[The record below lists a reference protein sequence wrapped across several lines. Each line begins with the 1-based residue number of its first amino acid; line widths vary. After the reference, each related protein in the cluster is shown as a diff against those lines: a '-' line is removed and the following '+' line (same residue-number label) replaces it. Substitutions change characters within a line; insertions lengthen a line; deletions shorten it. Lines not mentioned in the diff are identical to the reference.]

1 MSSSTLL
8 PLTVT
13 IPLQWAKVLRL
24 PRQRLDIESVVSWSM
39 IDERR
44 ALCVRMRFLWTRTA
58 PSLNVVW
65 FSCTLPFPH
74 DCADSGPDVQKS
86 VVVPQMQS
94 LDKLWI
100 CQLLC

>member
-1 MSSSTLL
+1 M
-8 PLTVT
+8 
-13 IPLQWAKVLRL
+13 
-24 PRQRLDIESVVSWSM
+24 SWSM

-44 ALCVRMRFLWTRTA
+44 ALWVRIRFSWTRTA

-65 FSCTLPFPH
+65 FSCTLPFTRY
-74 DCADSGPDVQKS
+74 CADIGPDVQKS

>member
-1 MSSSTLL
+1 M
-8 PLTVT
+8 
-13 IPLQWAKVLRL
+13 
-24 PRQRLDIESVVSWSM
+24 SWSM

-44 ALCVRMRFLWTRTA
+44 ALWVRIRFSWTRTA
-58 PSLNVVW
+58 PSLNV
-65 FSCTLPFPH
+65 FSCTLPFTRY
-74 DCADSGPDVQKS
+74 CADIGPDVQKS